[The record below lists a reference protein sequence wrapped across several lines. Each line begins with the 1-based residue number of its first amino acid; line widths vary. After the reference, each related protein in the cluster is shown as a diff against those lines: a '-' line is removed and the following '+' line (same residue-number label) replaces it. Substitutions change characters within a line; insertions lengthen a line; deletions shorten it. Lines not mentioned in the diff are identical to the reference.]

1 MITNCSTRTVTEV
14 DGDSILISCVADMNE
29 DGTTFPELFQADL
42 LEKSRQINDVNGK
55 EGELLLSYTGSQVG
69 EVDAAG
75 ELIIQLDEDN
85 VDNYY
90 VNAEGDLIYNG

>member
-14 DGDSILISCVADMNE
+14 DRDSILISCVADMNE
-29 DGTTFPELFQADL
+29 DETTFPELFQADL
-42 LEKSRQINDVNGK
+42 LEKSRQINNVNGK
-55 EGELLLSYTGSQVG
+55 EGELLLSYTGSEVG

-75 ELIIQLDEDN
+75 ELIIQLDKDN

-90 VNAEGDLIYNG
+90 VNNKGDLIYNG

>member
-1 MITNCSTRTVTEV
+1 
-14 DGDSILISCVADMNE
+14 MNE

-42 LEKSRQINDVNGK
+42 LEKSRQINNVNGK
-55 EGELLLSYTGSQVG
+55 EGELLLSYTGSEVG

-75 ELIIQLDEDN
+75 ELIIQLDKDN

-90 VNAEGDLIYNG
+90 VNNEGDLIYNG